1 MKKKMK
7 STLKT
12 VFLNLIALTLL
23 PLAQFTSAA
32 LPIQK
37 IQLDSGATLFFVEA
51 RTIPMINIGIDIKA
65 GSVFDPKGKVGV
77 ADFAANLLNKGALVQ
92 GVKKDEAYLSDKISD
107 LGAVFKAS
115 VSNELTSIRMK
126 SLSKATILDEVIAI
140 SAEMIANP
148 SFEQKVLSR
157 EKSLAV
163 SGLLESQTRPDYLMS
178 EQFTK
183 MLYQGNP
190 LGKMASVEDIKKIDV
205 QDLRKFHQSYYR
217 AKNTNVI
224 IVGDVSTE
232 NAIQIANRLTQKMPK
247 GPELDMSVPT
257 FKPLPVKPADVRE
270 VHIPHPSTQAHIQM
284 GIDSVPRNHPDYFPL
299 LVGNYILGG
308 GGFVSRLMNEIREK
322 RGLAYS
328 VSSYFIP
335 AKYSGFFSASMQTKK
350 EQSAQAVQLL
360 NQTIGE
366 FAKSGPTD
374 EEIIA
379 AKSNLVNGFALRIDS
394 NNKLLENVAN
404 IAWNDLPLNTLDTW
418 TTQIQKVTKED
429 IQRVFK
435 KYLDSDRMITV
446 VVGGN

>member
-1 MKKKMK
+1 MMK
-7 STLKT
+7 SIPKKIL
-12 VFLNLIALTLL
+12 LNLATMILL
-23 PLAQFTSAA
+23 PLAQLTHAA

-37 IQLDSGATLFFVEA
+37 IPLDSGATLFFVEA
-51 RTIPMINIGIDIKA
+51 RTIPMINIGVDIKA

-77 ADFAANLLNKGALVQ
+77 ADFAANLLNKGAMVQ
-92 GVKKDEAYLSDKISD
+92 GVKKDEAFLSDKISD
-107 LGAVFKAS
+107 LGAIFNAN
-115 VSNELTSIRMK
+115 VSNELTSIRIK
-126 SLSKATILDEVIAI
+126 SLSKSSILDEVISV

-148 SFEQKVLSR
+148 SFEQKILSR
-157 EKSLAV
+157 EKSLEV
-163 SGLLESQTRPDYLMS
+163 SGLLESQTRPEYLMS

-190 LGKMASVEDIKKIDV
+190 LGKMPSVEDIKKIEV

-224 IVGDVSTE
+224 IVGDVTAQI
-232 NAIQIANRLTQKMPK
+232 AIQIANRLTQKMPK
-247 GPELDMSVPT
+247 GPDIELVVPP
-257 FKPLPVKPADVRE
+257 FKTLPVKSEKERE
-270 VHIPHPSTQAHIQM
+270 VHISHPSTQAHIQM

-335 AKYSGFFSASMQTKK
+335 SKYSGFFSASMQTKK
-350 EQSAQAVQLL
+350 EQSDQAVQLL

-366 FAKSGPTD
+366 FVKNGPRED
-374 EEIIA
+374 EIIA
-379 AKSNLVNGFALRIDS
+379 AQSNLVNGFALRIDS

-435 KYLDSDRMITV
+435 KYLDSERMITV

>member
-1 MKKKMK
+1 MKL
-7 STLKT
+7 TLKT
-12 VFLNLIALTLL
+12 IFINAIALMVL
-23 PLAQFTSAA
+23 PLAQLSHAA

-37 IQLDSGATLFFVEA
+37 IPLDSGATLFFVEA
-51 RTIPMINIGIDIKA
+51 RTIPMINIGVDISA
-65 GSVFDPKGKVGV
+65 GSVFDPKGKGGV
-77 ADFAANLLNKGALVQ
+77 ADFAANLLNKGAVIQ
-92 GVKKDEAYLSDKISD
+92 GVKKDEAFLSDKISD

-115 VSNELTSIRMK
+115 VTNELTSIRIK
-126 SLSKATILDEVIAI
+126 SLSKASILDEVITV

-148 SFEQKVLSR
+148 TFEQKVLTR
-157 EKSLAV
+157 EKSLEV
-163 SGLLESQTRPDYLMS
+163 SGLLESQTRPEYLMS

-190 LGKMASVEDIKKIDV
+190 LGRIASVEEIKKIDA

-224 IVGDVSTE
+224 IVGDVTTQG
-232 NAIQIANRLTQKMPK
+232 AVQIANRLTQKMPI
-247 GPELDMSVPT
+247 GTETTMAVPA
-257 FKPLPVKPADVRE
+257 FKPLPVKPIEARE

-350 EQSAQAVQLL
+350 EQSSQSVQLL

-366 FAKSGPTD
+366 FVKNGPSD

-379 AKSNLVNGFALRIDS
+379 AQSNLVNGFALRIDS

-435 KYLDSDRMITV
+435 KYLDSERMITV